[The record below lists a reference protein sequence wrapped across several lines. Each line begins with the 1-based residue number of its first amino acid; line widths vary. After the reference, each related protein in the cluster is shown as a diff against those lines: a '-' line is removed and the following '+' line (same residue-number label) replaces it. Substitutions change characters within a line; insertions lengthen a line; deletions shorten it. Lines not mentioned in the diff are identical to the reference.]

1 MTYMPTNISTG
12 TDLRDLPIVSVVI
25 PTHNRA
31 QLVSEAIDSVYQQEG
46 IGKDFKIEII
56 VVDDASTDSTSEVIN
71 RCPAVRYIKFST
83 NLGPAAARNAGI
95 RASTGKY
102 VAFLDDDDIWLP
114 HRLRV
119 QVPVL
124 EAKPAVGVV
133 YGHGYTDGDGFSN
146 VIWPDARW
154 GVSGHV
160 FETFL
165 VQDTADVFNM
175 DTVLVRR
182 EAFDKAGLFDQ
193 SLKTMEHHDMM
204 LRLAFYFPFEFIEG
218 PVSRGRLS
226 KHGLFLTSIS
236 GGMYEQSYR
245 RIIEKALGLLPDV
258 KQKSELCRKAR
269 TSAFAVVADLHW
281 EHRFFEQ
288 LRSLVLRTLKECPWM
303 LTERPML
310 ETLHRL
316 ARRQAS
322 DDGPSAAATYQLLA
336 DLKSAAEN
344 RGVRARWRLRQV
356 LADLL
361 IDSGIVQLRK
371 SAFNVSASLFLASL
385 LRDPSRLFAR
395 MLHVSVRRLSLPA
408 VRVSKKVA

>member
-1 MTYMPTNISTG
+1 MNETAP
-12 TDLRDLPIVSVVI
+12 DLRDLPIVSVVI
-25 PTHNRA
+25 PTHNRSN
-31 QLVSEAIDSVYQQEG
+31 LVSKAIDSVYQQEG

-71 RCPAVRYIKFST
+71 GYPAVRYIRFST

-102 VAFLDDDDIWLP
+102 VAFLDDDDIWLS

-124 EAKPAVGVV
+124 EAKPGIGVV
-133 YGHGYTDGDGFSN
+133 YGHGYTDGDGFSD

-154 GVSGHV
+154 GVSGNV

-193 SLKTMEHHDMM
+193 SLKTMEHHDLM

-226 KHGLFLTSIS
+226 KNGLFLTSIS
-236 GGMYEQSYR
+236 HGIYEQCYR
-245 RIIEKALGLLPDV
+245 RITDKAIALFPDT
-258 KQKSELCRKAR
+258 KQKFELSRKAR
-269 TSAFAVVADLHW
+269 TAAFAVVADLHW

-288 LRSLVLRTLKECPWM
+288 LRSLVLRTLQEYPWM

-310 ETLHRL
+310 ESLHRL

-322 DDGPSAAATYQLLA
+322 DGGPSAAATYQFLA
-336 DLKSAAEN
+336 ELKSAADN
-344 RGVRARWRLRQV
+344 TGLRARWRLRQV

-371 SAFNVSASLFLASL
+371 RAFRVSVSLFFASL

-395 MLHVSVRRLSLPA
+395 IFYVSMRRLALPV
-408 VRVSKKVA
+408 VRTSKDCR